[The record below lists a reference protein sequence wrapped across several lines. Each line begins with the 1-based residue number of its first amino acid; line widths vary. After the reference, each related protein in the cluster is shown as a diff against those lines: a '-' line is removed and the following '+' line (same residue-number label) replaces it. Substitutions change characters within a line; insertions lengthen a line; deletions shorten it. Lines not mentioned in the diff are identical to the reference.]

1 MNIERFLKNT
11 TPSWIEAT
19 GENADIVISTR
30 IRFARNL
37 NGILF
42 PISFTEEDAK
52 QVDEAVMQVLLGI
65 DNNNHHFSYFSM
77 RDMSSLQRQVL
88 VEKHLISPNLAK
100 HEKTASVFLTEDEA
114 ISVMVNEEDHIRIQC
129 LSPGMQLIETYEK
142 AKQVDR
148 YLSKQL
154 AYAYDEQFGYLTSC
168 PTNVGTGLRASV
180 MMHLPGLTMSK
191 QINVLIQMMTRLGMV
206 VRGIYGEGSENLGN
220 IYQIS
225 NQITLG
231 KSEREILDEL
241 QTVVEQIIQKERN
254 ARQQLFARAPVALED
269 RLYRSLGTLL
279 YARVLT
285 SEEAAT
291 CLSDVRLAVDLQII
305 QHLSLAQLN
314 ECMLLIKPGIIQQY
328 GNSKLQPEQRD
339 VFRAKL
345 LQEKLKMQN
354 QNAPMISEKGEDLY
368 DV

>member
-1 MNIERFLKNT
+1 MNIEHFLKNT
-11 TPSWIEAT
+11 TPSWIEAL
-19 GENADIVISTR
+19 GEDADIVMSTR

-37 NGILF
+37 NGIPF
-42 PISFTEEDAK
+42 PISFTEEDAQ
-52 QVDEAVMQVLLGI
+52 QVDEVVMQALLDI
-65 DNNNHHFSYFSM
+65 RNSENRFSYFPM
-77 RDMSSLQRQVL
+77 KEMSTLQRQIL

-129 LSPGMQLIETYEK
+129 LSPGMRLTETYDR
-142 AKQVDR
+142 AKELDH

-154 AYAYDEQFGYLTSC
+154 SYAYDEQFGYLTSC

-191 QINVLIQMMTRLGMV
+191 QMGVLIQMMARLGMV

-231 KSEREILDEL
+231 KSELEILDEL
-241 QTVVEQIIQKERN
+241 QTVVQQIIQKERK
-254 ARQQLFARAPVALED
+254 ARQQLFDRAPIALED

-291 CLSDVRLAVDLQII
+291 CLSNVRLAVDLQMI
-305 QHLSLAQLN
+305 QYLSLAQLN
-314 ECMLLIKPGIIQQY
+314 ECMLLIQPGFIQQY
-328 GNSKLQPEQRD
+328 ANTPLKPEERD
-339 VFRAKL
+339 IFRAKL
-345 LQEKLKMQN
+345 LQEKLNMKN
-354 QNAPMISEKGEDLY
+354 VNKPMTREKGEDSY